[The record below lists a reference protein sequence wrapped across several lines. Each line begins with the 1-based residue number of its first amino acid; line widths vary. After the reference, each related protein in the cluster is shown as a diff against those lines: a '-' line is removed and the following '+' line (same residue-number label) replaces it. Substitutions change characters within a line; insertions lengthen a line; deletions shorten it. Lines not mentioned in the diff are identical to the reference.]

1 MNGPRHFPL
10 FFMLALLSIS
20 GCETLL
26 ESPASLDQSSVKS
39 PKSQRTHTVE
49 KTVVISDCPQNQLTH
64 EDSLSLWLT
73 YYFDAQKLSS
83 DPRQKLINEQTRMLS
98 QSPNSEEV
106 ALRLA
111 TLLSASESP
120 ENGAKALK
128 LLKPDWQNNDFRL
141 MADLLRKQIQDRQN
155 QSKHLSDLQTE
166 LETSKAANTAM
177 EGELT
182 ELRQKI
188 KALTQIEHSI
198 MENVEP

>member
-1 MNGPRHFPL
+1 
-10 FFMLALLSIS
+10 
-20 GCETLL
+20 
-26 ESPASLDQSSVKS
+26 
-39 PKSQRTHTVE
+39 
-49 KTVVISDCPQNQLTH
+49 
-64 EDSLSLWLT
+64 
-73 YYFDAQKLSS
+73 
-83 DPRQKLINEQTRMLS
+83 MLS

-155 QSKHLSDLQTE
+155 QSNAFQISRQNWRPQ
-166 LETSKAANTAM
+166 SANTAM